1 MERLKH
7 VRPSIEYKEDAIRY
21 IKEHYECGSQIHG
34 VGGLDKCLNDYE
46 GWLKRVEEEKNMEP
60 SETWVPAETY
70 FLVRE
75 SDNKIVGMISIRLT
89 LNKALE
95 EFGGHIGYGIR
106 PSERKKGYNKI
117 NLYLALRRCNELGI
131 EKVYLDC
138 DIDNPGSYK
147 TMEALGG
154 VREKKYTSSRHEGE
168 IYRYGINVRESV
180 NKYRSLYEPKVVGGM
195 ELEKIE
201 SLDLTQVSYN
211 YLRNMG
217 VVYLEDIVNL
227 SLDELE
233 ENLYYSSEVRRIR
246 RYLHDKG
253 LLLKGEYD
261 GINLS
266 EEQRNVR
273 IQSIEEIDKSVR
285 KLLVRAGIE
294 TLGDLLTTDY
304 DYLRRIRSMGEYKL
318 ELVKQY
324 VHSIGCKL
332 RNEEISVQS
341 VAKNL
346 KEQGIRLLEED
357 LLDPKLYM
365 ILYKNG
371 IYTLDDLIKYGAKVL
386 ELPNYGPLRRKQLL
400 ERLNELG
407 VTLVVA
413 KEGEARESTQE
424 LINTVRQ
431 ENSEIRLRIESKQAM
446 LLEYEDL
453 LRERAELRM
462 REAELDQLIE
472 SKLKE
477 LGGMSYVKKQG
488 NS

>member
-21 IKEHYECGSQIHG
+21 IQEHYECGSQIHG
-34 VGGLDKCLNDYE
+34 VGGLDKCLDDYE
-46 GWLKRVEEEKNMEP
+46 GWIKRVEEERNMEP

-106 PSERKKGYNKI
+106 PSERQKGYNKV

-168 IYRYGINVRESV
+168 IYRYGIMVNESV
-180 NKYRSLYEPKVVGGM
+180 NKYRSMYEPKVVDGM
-195 ELEKIE
+195 EMEELK
-201 SLDLTQVSYN
+201 SLDLCRESRI
-211 YLRNMG
+211 YLQNKG
-217 VVYLEDIVNL
+217 IKYIEDIVNL

-233 ENLYYSSEVRRIR
+233 EELYVYEIIRIR
-246 RYLHDKG
+246 KYLQGKG
-253 LLLKGEYD
+253 LSLKDEYKGVNLTKEQLLKP
-261 GINLS
+261 LS
-266 EEQRNVR
+266 EIPELDTSVKKCLKR
-273 IQSIEEIDKSVR
+273 ISVDTIGDV
-285 KLLVRAGIE
+285 LSTSYGYLMRARG
-294 TLGDLLTTDY
+294 L
-304 DYLRRIRSMGEYKL
+304 GEYKM
-318 ELVKQY
+318 ELLKQY
-324 VHSIGCKL
+324 VHSIGCSL
-332 RNEEISVQS
+332 RHEEVSLQAVLKS
-341 VAKNL
+341 L
-346 KEQGIRLLEED
+346 KEQGVRLLEED
-357 LLDPKLYM
+357 ILDPKLYM

-371 IYTLDDLIKYGAKVL
+371 IYTLSDLIKYGSKIL
-386 ELPNYGPLRRKQLL
+386 EIPNYGPLRRKQLIEGL
-400 ERLNELG
+400 KELG
-407 VTLVVA
+407 IELETELVVDG
-413 KEGEARESTQE
+413 KREDTLE
-424 LINTVRQ
+424 LIELVKK
-431 ENSEIRLRIESKQAM
+431 ENSEIRARIESKQAM